1 MHDLV
6 KIGKEIKNKLLLGD
20 IKTVGHLFNE
30 HWQIKKNL
38 SNNMSNSFINKLYNY
53 GIKSGAYGGKIIG
66 AGGGGYIMFVLDPK
80 KKKIL
85 SKSSKS
91 LIFLL

>member
-1 MHDLV
+1 
-6 KIGKEIKNKLLLGD
+6 
-20 IKTVGHLFNE
+20 
-30 HWQIKKNL
+30 
-38 SNNMSNSFINKLYNY
+38 MSNSFINKLYNY

-66 AGGGGYIMFVLDPK
+66 AGGGGYIMFVLTPK

>member
-30 HWQIKKNL
+30 HWQIKKT
-38 SNNMSNSFINKLYNY
+38 YQ
-53 GIKSGAYGGKIIG
+53 II
-66 AGGGGYIMFVLDPK
+66 
-80 KKKIL
+80 
-85 SKSSKS
+85 
-91 LIFLL
+91 